1 MADIFKITIQGSINK
16 DMISDGDLLFL
27 NQPNSASSVGNI
39 NYMQPGFIPLG
50 VIKTPPLPAPQPNHN
65 ELFFESVGGLLSLE
79 NGLTLMEIDDISSMF
94 VLTTKDSRVN
104 TSGIKG
110 YYAEVKFVNNSSE
123 KAELFAIGS
132 QIQPSSK

>member
-1 MADIFKITIQGSINK
+1 MADIFKITIQGSVSK

-27 NQPNSASSVGNI
+27 NQPDSVSSVGNI
-39 NYMQPGFIPLG
+39 NYMQDNFVPLG
-50 VIKTPPLPAPQPNHN
+50 VIKTPPPPVPQPNHN
-65 ELFFESVGGLLSLE
+65 ELYFEPAGGTFPYEIGLPESININSL
-79 NGLTLMEIDDISSMF
+79 F
-94 VLTTKDSRVN
+94 VLTAKDSRVN

>member
-27 NQPNSASSVGNI
+27 NKPNTASSVGNI

-50 VIKTPPLPAPQPNHN
+50 IIKTPTLPAPQPNHN
-65 ELFFESVGGLLSLE
+65 ELFFESVGGLISLE
-79 NGLTLMEIDDISSMF
+79 NGLNLEEIDIGSMF

-104 TSGIKG
+104 TSGVKG

>member
-1 MADIFKITIQGSINK
+1 M
-16 DMISDGDLLFL
+16 
-27 NQPNSASSVGNI
+27 
-39 NYMQPGFIPLG
+39 PLG
-50 VIKTPPLPAPQPNHN
+50 VVKTPPLPAPQPSHN
-65 ELFFESVGGLLSLE
+65 ELFFEPVGGLISYE
-79 NGLTLMEIDDISSMF
+79 QGIAEEIDVGSMF